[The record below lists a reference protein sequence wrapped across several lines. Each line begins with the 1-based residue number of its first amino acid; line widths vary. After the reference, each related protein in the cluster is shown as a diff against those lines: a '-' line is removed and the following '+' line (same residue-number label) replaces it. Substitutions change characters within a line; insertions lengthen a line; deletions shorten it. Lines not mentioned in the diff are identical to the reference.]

1 MTVSDEYVPR
11 VNFFSRMGAGVVGG
25 VGGGMLLAI
34 ALWPLGYFQDQDFIK
49 PYGQLIG
56 DATLSTSLVML
67 LVVAGAAGAAFGTAL
82 GRFIT
87 GQIIPAVGVGLVWGM
102 IVWILLALVVL
113 PIRGD
118 GGLLSIKDAGGIV
131 VLGIYVAFG
140 VVTTVVYAIAGPR
153 RKYYYRRSRYYDAVM
168 AVPSFVRSRP
178 RRRRRK
184 RDDD

>member
-25 VGGGMLLAI
+25 VAGGLLLAI
-34 ALWPLGYFQDQDFIK
+34 ALWPLGYFQDRDFIR

-56 DATLSTSLVML
+56 DETLSTALVML
-67 LVVAGAAGAAFGTAL
+67 LCVAGAAGAVFGTVL

-87 GQIIPAVGVGLVWGM
+87 GQIIPAIGVGLIWGM
-102 IVWILLALVVL
+102 ITWVLLALVVL

-118 GGLLSIKDAGGIV
+118 AGLLSIKDAGGIV

-140 VVTTVVYAIAGPR
+140 VVTTVTYAIAGPR
-153 RKYYYRRSRYYDAVM
+153 RKYYYRRPRYYDAVM
-168 AVPSFVRSRP
+168 AMPSFVRSRP

-184 RDDD
+184 KDDD

>member
-25 VGGGMLLAI
+25 VVGGVLLA
-34 ALWPLGYFQDQDFIK
+34 ATLWPLGFFQDQDYIK

-56 DATLSTSLVML
+56 DGTLSTALVML
-67 LVVAGAAGAAFGTAL
+67 LCVAGAAGAVFGTVL

-87 GQIIPAVGVGLVWGM
+87 GQIIPAIGVGLVWGM
-102 IVWILLALVVL
+102 VSWVLLALVVL

-118 GGLLSIKDAGGIV
+118 GGVLSIPDAGGIV
-131 VLGIYVAFG
+131 VLGVYVAFG
-140 VVTTVVYAIAGPR
+140 VTTTVMYAIAGPR
-153 RKYYYRRSRYYDAVM
+153 RKYYYRRRYYDGVVAM
-168 AVPSFVRSRP
+168 PTFMRP

-184 RDDD
+184 KSDDD

>member
-25 VGGGMLLAI
+25 VVGGMLLA
-34 ALWPLGYFQDQDFIK
+34 AVLWPVGFFQDNDYIK

-56 DATLSTSLVML
+56 DETISTALVML
-67 LVVAGAAGAAFGTAL
+67 LCVAGAAGAIFGTVL

-87 GQIIPAVGVGLVWGM
+87 GQIIPAIGVGLVWGM
-102 IVWILLALVVL
+102 VSWVLLALVVL

-118 GGLLSIKDAGGIV
+118 GGVLSIPDAGGIV
-131 VLGIYVAFG
+131 VLAVYVAFG
-140 VVTTVVYAIAGPR
+140 VTTTVMYAIAGPR
-153 RKYYYRRSRYYDAVM
+153 RKYYYRRRYYDGVVAM
-168 AVPSFVRSRP
+168 PTFVRP

-184 RDDD
+184 KSDDD